1 MNSVQRGAHRAH
13 LAKTQGLRLLGDTGV
28 GGQGGVRLP
37 RQMGGQIGQMP
48 QAFAAAKQPPGRLLL
63 PALQLGTHSGGGARG
78 VALVHRGKNGVC
90 ALVLQLLRQP
100 SAACALGW
108 GRGIAPIGP
117 AHDQHVVARLHLG
130 RNHSPQ
136 GFRFKLGCLCARGIN
151 VCGWHPRFTQ
161 GLAGAGAG

>member
-1 MNSVQRGAHRAH
+1 MTYRLSGAAAFPGFDKGFLSQFETALHAALPDSGFLEVLGLGRGAIRP
-13 LAKTQGLRLLGDTGV
+13 L
-28 GGQGGVRLP
+28 
-37 RQMGGQIGQMP
+37 
-48 QAFAAAKQPPGRLLL
+48 AAARHTQ
-63 PALQLGTHSGGGARG
+63 A
-78 VALVHRGKNGVC
+78 C
-90 ALVLQLLRQP
+90 ALQLLRQP

-136 GFRFKLGCLCARGIN
+136 GFRFKLGRLCARGIN
-151 VCGWHPRFTQ
+151 VCGRHPRFTQ